1 SRTQAFADRRRY
13 AARRDRASMSW
24 AKSRKTEPHAKSNNI
39 FHRQATGP
47 RARKCASF
55 TSAMN
60 DQVLDEPALA
70 RFPILRR
77 AALSAPA
84 GKKEYHPSRNGCCL
98 RA

>member
-1 SRTQAFADRRRY
+1 MGEIPENRT
-13 AARRDRASMSW
+13 
-24 AKSRKTEPHAKSNNI
+24 HAKSNNI
-39 FHRQATGP
+39 FHVQATGP
-47 RARKCASF
+47 RTRKCAPF

-84 GKKEYHPSRNGCCL
+84 GEKEYHHPQNGVL
-98 RA
+98 AELLAKLSKKLYKTDLIA